1 MTPGF
6 LESNL
11 DIAYPFV
18 DSTEVISVG
27 ADPSDVLIT
36 SVVADA
42 LVVGDQDGPYV
53 LEVFNPNYDPLLPDP
68 LSLAMI
74 RVSGASGVFIDTLSA
89 VSSDLGGGFMSLD
102 AMGTGGQIRMI
113 VSTSGVVGLAALLA
127 PVEFSARV
135 CSRRLQG
142 VTSIHGLTG
151 DVVLRLEDYSTLKSL
166 GDSVEVAFSDPED
179 RVDCS
184 ATPCDHAYSL
194 GQAIADS
201 QGSLHIEAGP
211 CYRIVPSVDPL
222 FPNRVV
228 IKNTCDP
235 CVKCEDLAVV
245 QDKLE
250 DQATYYQSLGAI
262 YHNQFNRYQH
272 AVAKANEKIAE
283 VEGRGDISTA
293 TGPISIVERVV
304 NRPYFT
310 QLYLAVVNN
319 SERKI
324 RVQLTVTITPAGLAA
339 QLVSQQ
345 SSWLVQHTLSGGDA
359 FDAFTG
365 FPGVASVD
373 VEAQDSVGLNSEA
386 KRMVIGSPTTGHWH
400 LHAEIHF
407 MHGAIVQELAGTVDK
422 DLTPAIDLLSSPSV
436 TP

>member
-1 MTPGF
+1 V
-6 LESNL
+6 
-11 DIAYPFV
+11 A
-18 DSTEVISVG
+18 
-27 ADPSDVLIT
+27 T
-36 SVVADA
+36 S
-42 LVVGDQDGPYV
+42 
-53 LEVFNPNYDPLLPDP
+53 
-68 LSLAMI
+68 I
-74 RVSGASGVFIDTLSA
+74 
-89 VSSDLGGGFMSLD
+89 DLGGGFRCLD
-102 AMGTGGQIRMI
+102 AQGAGGQIRLI
-113 VSTSGVVGLAALLA
+113 VSTAGITGLAALAA
-127 PVEFSARV
+127 PVEFAARV
-135 CSRRLQG
+135 CSRRLHG
-142 VTSIHGLTG
+142 VTSIQGLTG
-151 DVVLRLEDYSTLKSL
+151 DVVIRLEDYSTLTSL
-166 GDSVEVAFSDPED
+166 GQQVSVAFSDPED

-201 QGSLHIEAGP
+201 QGSLHVEAGP

-235 CVKCEDLAVV
+235 CVKCEDLATV

-272 AVAKANEKIAE
+272 VVAKANEKIAE
-283 VEGRGDISTA
+283 VEARGDIMTA
-293 TGPISIVERVV
+293 TGPLEIVERVV

-310 QLYLAVVNN
+310 QLYLAIVNN

-324 RVQLTVTITPAGLAA
+324 RVTMTVTITPAELAA

-345 SSWLVQHTLSGGDA
+345 SSWLVQHTLSGGEA
-359 FDAFTG
+359 FADFTG
-365 FPGVASVD
+365 FPGTAVVD

-400 LHAEIHF
+400 LHAEVDF
-407 MHGAIVQELAGTVDK
+407 MHDNLVVEHAGTIDK